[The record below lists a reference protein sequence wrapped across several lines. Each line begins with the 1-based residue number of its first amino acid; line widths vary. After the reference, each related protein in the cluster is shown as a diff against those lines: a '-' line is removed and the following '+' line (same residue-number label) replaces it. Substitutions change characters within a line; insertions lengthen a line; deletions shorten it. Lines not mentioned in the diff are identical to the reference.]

1 MQLYDLMTNKMIAP
15 VVEGAPY
22 FSWKLQS
29 DRRSV
34 MQKSYRIEVFANG
47 IPVWDSGEVAS
58 QQQAYV
64 PYEGKPLS
72 KGADCRFRVT
82 VITTDG
88 ETASAE
94 THFSTARTEWSAK
107 WIESTIPRVSAAEY
121 KYGGTFPPVRFLK
134 RFCLP
139 AEIRK
144 ATLRATAYGMYRL
157 TVNGIRPD
165 DREFAPEFT
174 AYEKL
179 LYVQTYDVTDLLRS
193 GENELSLLVGDG
205 WYFSEQ
211 TGPVTTDPVPAPAV
225 LFQLD
230 YQTENGEMR
239 SVCSDGS
246 ETCALG
252 PILYSDLFQGEKQ
265 DLRKGYTDTQ
275 PVAVKEYGYEKLL
288 AQPMPPVRPK
298 KLLPAVNVL
307 TTPNGE
313 TVVDFGQV
321 LAGRARIWV
330 DLPEGAEAIFEYF
343 EVLDADGN
351 YTNTMFAPQK
361 DTVISA
367 GKPFLHEAVF
377 TFHGF
382 RYVRVTGIA
391 SVRKEDFTAVLLT
404 TDKED
409 GGDFACSDERLNRL
423 YQNVRWSQQNN
434 MLSVP
439 TDCPSREKAGWTGD
453 ILVYAKTA
461 LQNENV
467 TPFLTAW
474 LKNVR
479 ADQADDGVVM
489 ITSPYEKLYHKMLLN
504 VVRGF
509 GDDRPTGVAGWSDAI
524 VWVPYA
530 MYRATGNE
538 QILREN
544 YGAMCRWC
552 EYVIRTAAQKRGALP
567 IPDAYDKWL
576 WNTGFH
582 FGEWL
587 IPSEPV
593 GGFEVCKN
601 SAYYIAPFFG
611 YETVRKMSVIAAVLG
626 YTETAKRYEEIAV
639 NMKTA
644 IQEGM
649 MDAGFLPDRLMGAYV
664 LAFAFDLVP
673 DRLKQTYA
681 DKLVSL
687 IEANGNCLDTGFLA
701 TPFLLDVLE
710 TIGRG
715 DLARTLLWQT
725 QMPSWLYEVEHGA
738 TAIWEAWD
746 ADEAQRTQRYVSY
759 DHYAFGCVDDWI
771 MRRIGGIDTDTVGF
785 SHLLITPLPDLH
797 IRRCRRRLE
806 TEAGTVEV
814 SYDEET
820 LSVTVPC
827 NATATVCW
835 HGKTYEI
842 GSGTYHFPEERD
854 SAAVAVIHTAL

>member
-1 MQLYDLMTNKMIAP
+1 MIHVYDVMTNKMTSP
-15 VVEGAPY
+15 VIEGMPF

-29 DRRSV
+29 DGKNVLQRA
-34 MQKSYRIEVFANG
+34 YRIQVFAKDAL
-47 IPVWDSGEVAS
+47 IWDSGETLS
-58 QQQAYV
+58 QKQAYV
-64 PYEGKPLS
+64 PYGGAPLPQ
-72 KGADCRFRVT
+72 GEDCHFCVT
-82 VITTDG
+82 VVTTDG
-88 ETASAE
+88 QSASAE
-94 THFSTARTEWSAK
+94 AFFSTARTSWSAK
-107 WIESTIPRVSAAEY
+107 WVQSTIPRVSAAEY
-121 KYGGTFPPVRFLK
+121 KYGCTYPPVQFTK

-139 AEIRK
+139 ANIRK
-144 ATLRATAYGMYRL
+144 ATLRATAYGVYRL
-157 TVNGIRPD
+157 TVNGVRPD

-179 LYVQTYDVTDLLRS
+179 MYYQTYDVADLLRP

-211 TGPVTTDPVPAPAV
+211 TGPVTNDPIPAPTV

-230 YQTENGEMR
+230 YETDSGDMLF
-239 SVCSDGS
+239 VCSDGS

-265 DLRKGYTDTQ
+265 DLRKGYADAQ
-275 PVAVKEYGYEKLL
+275 PVAVKEYGYEKLF

-298 KLLPAVNVL
+298 RLLPAVEVL
-307 TTPNGE
+307 TTPKGE

-330 DLPEGAEAIFEYF
+330 DLPEGSEATFEYF
-343 EVLDADGN
+343 EVLNADGS

-367 GKPFLHEAVF
+367 GKPFLHEAAF

-382 RYVRVTGIA
+382 RYVRVTGIG
-391 SVRKEDFTAVLLT
+391 SVRKEDYTAVLLT

-423 YQNVRWSQQNN
+423 YQNVRWSQANN

-461 LQNENV
+461 LQNENI
-467 TPFLTAW
+467 TPFLSGW
-474 LKNVR
+474 LRNVR
-479 ADQADDGVVM
+479 ADQADDGAVM

-504 VVRGF
+504 VVQGF

-538 QILREN
+538 LILREN
-544 YGAMCRWC
+544 YEAMCRWC
-552 EYVIRTAAQKRGALP
+552 EYIIRTAAQKHGALP
-567 IPDAYDKWL
+567 IPEEYDKWL

-611 YETVRKMSVIAAVLG
+611 YETLRKMAEISSVLHHGEAAERYGKIAA
-626 YTETAKRYEEIAV
+626 

-644 IQEGM
+644 IQKGI
-649 MDAGFLPDRLMGAYV
+649 MDGGHMPDRLMGAYV

-673 DRLKQTYA
+673 DRLKEAYA
-681 DKLVSL
+681 HKLVSL
-687 IEANGNCLDTGFLA
+687 IEGNGNCLDTGFLA
-701 TPFLLDVLE
+701 TPYLLDVLE
-710 TIGRG
+710 MIGRK
-715 DLARTLLWQT
+715 DLAHTVLWQT
-725 QMPSWLYEVEHGA
+725 NMPSWLYEVEHGA

-785 SHLLITPLPDLH
+785 SHLLIVPQPDSY
-797 IRRCRRRLE
+797 IRWCRRRLE
-806 TEAGTVEV
+806 TEAGTVQV

-827 NATATVCW
+827 NTTATVCW
-835 HGKTYEI
+835 HGKTYEV
-842 GSGTYHFPEERD
+842 GSGEHCF
-854 SAAVAVIHTAL
+854 H